1 MARAGSGRT
10 LPAQSIS
17 TVVEEQHGVAPAGH
31 RLDDQSNT
39 SAERK
44 RRNGRFG
51 SSTINGLSFR
61 IPSSA
66 FRVRASR
73 APAVRRSLQNSVGWG
88 QHPDGLPMGAWQTSD
103 APALQAGPS
112 GSVTR
117 RPPSFALIESQIGS
131 ELRMAGRFWTRSSRW
146 SARLSAGGV
155 LRTATRVQ
163 APSGPP
169 SSESRRGALC
179 QGSVR
184 RVPHDPGRPDGCP
197 WGFQRVV

>member
-51 SSTINGLSFR
+51 SSTINALSFR

-88 QHPDGLPMGAWQTSD
+88 QHPDGLPTGAWQTSD

-131 ELRMAGRFWTRSSRW
+131 ERRMPSGSELRMAGHQFPRGENEIPASLINSTSV
-146 SARLSAGGV
+146 G
-155 LRTATRVQ
+155 ATPTP
-163 APSGPP
+163 ATF
-169 SSESRRGALC
+169 
-179 QGSVR
+179 
-184 RVPHDPGRPDGCP
+184 PGK
-197 WGFQRVV
+197 